1 MVLEE
6 GDEVCLLGRGGELD
20 GVLDEDGSGLSA
32 AGDFPEWRMDDAEK
46 GRRMRW
52 REMTPT

>member
-32 AGDFPEWRMDDAEK
+32 GLPEIIRGGSGW
-46 GRRMRW
+46 
-52 REMTPT
+52 MTPRRDDE